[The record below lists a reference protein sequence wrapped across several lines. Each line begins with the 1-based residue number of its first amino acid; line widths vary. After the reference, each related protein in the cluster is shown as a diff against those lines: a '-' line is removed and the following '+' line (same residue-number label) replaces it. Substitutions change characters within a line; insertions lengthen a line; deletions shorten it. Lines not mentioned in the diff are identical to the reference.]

1 MFETGKKLLNEIV
14 SKGYDAFIVGGTVRD
29 IAMNCKDIHD
39 ADIATNM
46 PINVIKENY
55 KTVEYG
61 GGEKHGT
68 S

>member
-39 ADIATNM
+39 VDIATN
-46 PINVIKENY
+46 IIKENY

-61 GGEKHGT
+61 GG
-68 S
+68 